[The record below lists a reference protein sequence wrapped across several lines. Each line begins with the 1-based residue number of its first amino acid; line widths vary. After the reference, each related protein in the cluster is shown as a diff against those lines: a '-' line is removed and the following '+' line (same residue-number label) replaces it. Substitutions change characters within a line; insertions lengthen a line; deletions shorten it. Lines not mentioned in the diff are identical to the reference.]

1 VGIISLGF
9 VTFDCPDP
17 RALSTFYARLL
28 GWPEDPEPAPDNFFA
43 ELADPRG
50 GVGLSFQ
57 RVGGYRTPEW
67 PGQIVPQQLHLSLLT
82 DDPEAAD
89 LRALELGA
97 RPLADQEASRVRRSR
112 RPSVLYQRDHDRRG
126 SVTRQGATSNSP
138 NQ

>member
-57 RVGGYRTPEW
+57 RVDGYRAPEW

-82 DDPEAAD
+82 HDPEAAH

-97 RPLADQEASRVRRSR
+97 RPLADQDELRVYADPAGHPFCISATTT
-112 RPSVLYQRDHDRRG
+112 G
-126 SVTRQGATSNSP
+126 SVR
-138 NQ
+138 